1 MNTSTRSRSTGT
13 TDLPRLMSVREVSEY
28 LSIPVATLYRGRHMG
43 SGPKATRVGRYL
55 RYSASDVADWLR
67 GGAA

>member
-28 LSIPVATLYRGRHMG
+28 LSIPVATLYRWRHMG